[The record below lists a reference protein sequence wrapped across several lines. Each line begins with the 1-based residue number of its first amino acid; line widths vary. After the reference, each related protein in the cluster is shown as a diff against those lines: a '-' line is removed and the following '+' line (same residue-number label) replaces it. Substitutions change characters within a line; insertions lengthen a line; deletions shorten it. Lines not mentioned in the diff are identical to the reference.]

1 MLLNKSSLLRSAA
14 CAVLSASLAV
24 TAFATGVDKSAMDT
38 SVPPGKD
45 FWEYANG
52 TFVKKHPIPADR
64 GSFGHSAILSEEANK
79 RTVDLIQ
86 TAAKSAKP
94 GSEAQKVGDY
104 YATFM
109 DEAGIEA
116 KGVAPLKPDLD
127 KIAAISDRAALTKA
141 LGEQLRADVDVMNA
155 TDLYTD
161 NLFGLWV
168 AASFDNPT
176 IYVPFILQGG
186 IGMPDRD
193 YYLESNAEIVKTRT
207 AYSAHIAAML
217 KAAGIADAEAKAAR
231 VLALETKIAQTHA
244 TRVDTGDAT
253 KGNNPWARADFAKK
267 APGMDWNAYFTAAGL
282 GGQQTFVV
290 WQPSAVIG
298 ISKLVAS
305 ESVDD
310 WKTYLTFQK
319 LNHYGSFLSKAFA
332 EQRFAFYG
340 KALSGTPKMSDRWKR
355 AVNSTN
361 AVLGEAVGK
370 LYVAKYFPPESKAM
384 LKTMVANEIKAFET
398 RIDKLDW
405 MAPTT
410 KAEAKKKLSVL
421 QVGIGYPDKWRDYSA
436 LKIVRG
442 DAVGN
447 VQRAEEFEYRYRVAL
462 LGKPVD
468 RTEWV
473 MTPQTVNAVNLPILN
488 AMNFP
493 AAILQPPYFDPKASA
508 AVNYG
513 SIGSVIGHEISH
525 SFDDQGALFDST
537 GRMRNWWT
545 PNDLAKFTASGDAL
559 AKQFD
564 GYKPFPDL
572 GVNGKLTLGENIADL
587 AGLAAAYDAYRASLG
602 GKEPPVID
610 GLTGDQQF
618 FLAFAQ
624 GWCDYSRPESLR
636 QNLIADGHAPPHY
649 RGLTVRNLDQWYSA
663 FPIKESDELYLPA
676 DKRVRVW

>member
-1 MLLNKSSLLRSAA
+1 
-14 CAVLSASLAV
+14 
-24 TAFATGVDKSAMDT
+24 MDT

-52 TFVKKHPIPADR
+52 NFVKKHPIPADR
-64 GSFGHSAILSEEANK
+64 GSFGHGAILSEEANK

-94 GSEAQKVGDY
+94 GSDAQKVGDY
-104 YATFM
+104 YATYM

-116 KGVAPLKPDLD
+116 KGVAPLKPMLD
-127 KIAAISDRAALTKA
+127 KIAAINDRAALTKA

-155 TDLYTD
+155 TDIYTD

-168 AASFDNPT
+168 AASFDNPNV
-176 IYVPFILQGG
+176 YVPFILQGG
-186 IGMPDRD
+186 LGMPDRD
-193 YYLESNAEIVKTRT
+193 YYISNDAEMTKTRT
-207 AYSAHIAAML
+207 AYGAHIAAML
-217 KAAGIADAEAKAAR
+217 KLAGIADADAKAAR
-231 VLALETKIAQTHA
+231 VLALETKIAQSHA
-244 TRVDTGDAT
+244 NRVDTGDAA

-267 APGMDWNAYFTAAGL
+267 APGMDWNGYFGAAGL
-282 GGQQTFVV
+282 GNQQQFVV
-290 WQPSAVIG
+290 WQPSAIIG
-298 ISKLVAS
+298 VSKLVAG

-310 WKTYLTFQK
+310 WKAYLTFITV
-319 LNHYGSFLSKAFA
+319 NHYAGVLPKAFV
-332 EQRFAFYG
+332 EQRFSFYG
-340 KALSGTPKMSDRWKR
+340 KVLSGTPKISDRWKR
-355 AVNSTN
+355 AANSTN
-361 AVLGEAVGK
+361 GVLGEAVGK

-384 LKTMVANEIKAFET
+384 LKIMVANEIKAFEA

-421 QVGIGYPDKWRDYSA
+421 KVGIGYPDKWRDYSA
-436 LKIVRG
+436 LQIVRG

-447 VQRAEEFEYRYRVAL
+447 IQRSEEFEYRYRLSL

-468 RTEWV
+468 RDEWV

-493 AAILQPPYFDPKASA
+493 AAILQAPYFDPKAPA

-513 SIGSVIGHEISH
+513 SIGATIGHEISH
-525 SFDDQGALFDST
+525 SFDDQGSLFDST

-559 AKQFD
+559 AKQYD

-572 GVNGKLTLGENIADL
+572 AVNGKLTLGENIADL
-587 AGLAAAYDAYRASLG
+587 AGLGAAYDAWRASLG
-602 GKEPPVID
+602 GKEAPVVD

-618 FLAFAQ
+618 FLAYAQ
-624 GWCDYSRPESLR
+624 GWCDYARPESLR
-636 QNLIADGHAPPHY
+636 QQLIADGHAPAHY
-649 RGLTVRNLDQWYSA
+649 RGLTVRNIDQWYSA
-663 FPIKESDELYLPA
+663 FPVKEGDPLYLSP
-676 DKRVRVW
+676 DQRVRVW